1 MSIKIHNSALSDIN
15 SALKNI
21 SLAGLLGFH
30 DVKQRYIRSKLGP
43 FWLTISMGVMI
54 GTIGVVFGNIFNS
67 PIETFLPF
75 LTLGIIV
82 WTFISTSISEG
93 CQSFISAEH
102 LIKQL
107 PIPLFTHILRNWWR
121 NLIIFAHNLLIV
133 PIVFLFFGIDFSWS
147 YLLAIPGLVLLSVNL
162 LWMSLFLAIICTRFR
177 DLAQIVNSIL
187 QVFFYLTPIIWMP
200 SLINNAR
207 LDFFLQMNPFYHLLV
222 LVREP
227 LLGGDRALISF
238 TVSLFTAV
246 LGWLFTLVFFS
257 KFRQRIAYWL

>member
-1 MSIKIHNSALSDIN
+1 MSMNIQKMSLSDIAL
-15 SALKNI
+15 ALKNF

-75 LTLGIIV
+75 LTLGIIA
-82 WTFISTSISEG
+82 WTFISTTISEG
-93 CQSFISAEH
+93 CHSFISTEH

-121 NLIIFAHNLLIV
+121 NLIILAHNLLIV
-133 PIVFLFFGIDFSWS
+133 PIVYLILDNGVSWS
-147 YLLAIPGLVLLSVNL
+147 FLLVIPGILILSINL

-200 SLINNAR
+200 SLINNER
-207 LDFFLQMNPFYHLLV
+207 LGFLLQLNPFYHFVV
-222 LVREP
+222 LIREP
-227 LLGGDRALISF
+227 LLGGSEVFLSWLVTILIALCGWLI
-238 TVSLFTAV
+238 TLILFT
-246 LGWLFTLVFFS
+246 
-257 KFRQRIAYWL
+257 KFRHRIAYWL